1 MKNVLDRFLE
11 YVSVETTSNEASTNY
26 PSTLGQLELGRRL
39 VKELLEIGL
48 SDAAQDEYGYVTATI
63 PANRKGGPVLGLV
76 AHLDTSNAVSGANI
90 HPRLIKYQGGDIA
103 LNESITMKVEDFP
116 YLENFIGK
124 TLIVTDGTTLLGAD
138 DKSGVAEIV
147 TLAERLMQ
155 PDAPAHGKI
164 RIAFT
169 PDEEISGGTRYF
181 DIQKFGADLA
191 FTVDGGP
198 LGELEYENFNA
209 ATATIEIAGR
219 SIHPGAAKGKMINA
233 CVLACELQS
242 LLPGRDQPAL
252 TEGYEGF
259 YHLMGMQGD
268 VEHCM
273 MKIALRE
280 HDAAKFQAQKN
291 WLMNAADEV
300 NRRWNCK
307 AITVSIKDQYFN
319 MRSVIDQHMEVVEA
333 AKAAFEACGVEPR
346 VQPIRGGTDGA
357 RLSLAGLPCPNLS
370 TGGANYH
377 SRYEF
382 IPLEDMECMVDV
394 LTELAS
400 QLAGKE
406 KV

>member
-26 PSTLGQLELGRRL
+26 PSTPGQLELGRRL

-48 SDAAQDEYGYVTATI
+48 SDAAQDEYGSVTATI

-76 AHLDTSNAVSGANI
+76 THLDTSNAVSGANI
-90 HPRLIKYQGGDIA
+90 RPRLVKYQGGDIA

-138 DKSGVAEIV
+138 DKFGVAEII
-147 TLAERLMQ
+147 TLAE
-155 PDAPAHGKI
+155 
-164 RIAFT
+164 
-169 PDEEISGGTRYF
+169 
-181 DIQKFGADLA
+181 
-191 FTVDGGP
+191 
-198 LGELEYENFNA
+198 
-209 ATATIEIAGR
+209 
-219 SIHPGAAKGKMINA
+219 
-233 CVLACELQS
+233 
-242 LLPGRDQPAL
+242 
-252 TEGYEGF
+252 
-259 YHLMGMQGD
+259 
-268 VEHCM
+268 
-273 MKIALRE
+273 
-280 HDAAKFQAQKN
+280 
-291 WLMNAADEV
+291 
-300 NRRWNCK
+300 
-307 AITVSIKDQYFN
+307 
-319 MRSVIDQHMEVVEA
+319 
-333 AKAAFEACGVEPR
+333 
-346 VQPIRGGTDGA
+346 

-382 IPLEDMECMVDV
+382 IPLEDMERMVDV

>member
-26 PSTLGQLELGRRL
+26 PSTPGQLELGRRL

-48 SDAAQDEYGYVTATI
+48 SDAAQDEYGSVTATI
-63 PANRKGGPVLGLV
+63 PANREGGPVLGLV

-90 HPRLIKYQGGDIA
+90 RPRLVKYQGGDIA

-138 DKSGVAEIV
+138 DKSGVAEII
-147 TLAERLMQ
+147 TLA
-155 PDAPAHGKI
+155 
-164 RIAFT
+164 
-169 PDEEISGGTRYF
+169 
-181 DIQKFGADLA
+181 
-191 FTVDGGP
+191 
-198 LGELEYENFNA
+198 
-209 ATATIEIAGR
+209 
-219 SIHPGAAKGKMINA
+219 
-233 CVLACELQS
+233 
-242 LLPGRDQPAL
+242 
-252 TEGYEGF
+252 
-259 YHLMGMQGD
+259 
-268 VEHCM
+268 
-273 MKIALRE
+273 
-280 HDAAKFQAQKN
+280 
-291 WLMNAADEV
+291 
-300 NRRWNCK
+300 
-307 AITVSIKDQYFN
+307 
-319 MRSVIDQHMEVVEA
+319 
-333 AKAAFEACGVEPR
+333 
-346 VQPIRGGTDGA
+346 A

>member
-11 YVSVETTSNEASTNY
+11 SVSVETTSNEASTNY
-26 PSTLGQLELGRRL
+26 PSTPGQLELGRRL

-48 SDAAQDEYGYVTATI
+48 SDAAQDEYGSVTATI

-76 AHLDTSNAVSGANI
+76 THLDTSNAVSGANI
-90 HPRLIKYQGGDIA
+90 RPRLVKYQGGDVA

-138 DKSGVAEIV
+138 DKSGVAEII
-147 TLAERLMQ
+147 TLA
-155 PDAPAHGKI
+155 
-164 RIAFT
+164 
-169 PDEEISGGTRYF
+169 
-181 DIQKFGADLA
+181 
-191 FTVDGGP
+191 
-198 LGELEYENFNA
+198 
-209 ATATIEIAGR
+209 
-219 SIHPGAAKGKMINA
+219 
-233 CVLACELQS
+233 
-242 LLPGRDQPAL
+242 
-252 TEGYEGF
+252 
-259 YHLMGMQGD
+259 
-268 VEHCM
+268 
-273 MKIALRE
+273 
-280 HDAAKFQAQKN
+280 
-291 WLMNAADEV
+291 
-300 NRRWNCK
+300 
-307 AITVSIKDQYFN
+307 
-319 MRSVIDQHMEVVEA
+319 
-333 AKAAFEACGVEPR
+333 
-346 VQPIRGGTDGA
+346 A

>member
-26 PSTLGQLELGRRL
+26 PSTPGQLELGRRL

-48 SDAAQDEYGYVTATI
+48 SDAAQDEYGSVTATI

-76 AHLDTSNAVSGANI
+76 THLDTSNAVNGANI
-90 HPRLIKYQGGDIA
+90 RPRLVKYQGGDIA

-138 DKSGVAEIV
+138 DKSGVAEII
-147 TLAERLMQ
+147 TLA
-155 PDAPAHGKI
+155 
-164 RIAFT
+164 
-169 PDEEISGGTRYF
+169 
-181 DIQKFGADLA
+181 
-191 FTVDGGP
+191 
-198 LGELEYENFNA
+198 
-209 ATATIEIAGR
+209 
-219 SIHPGAAKGKMINA
+219 
-233 CVLACELQS
+233 
-242 LLPGRDQPAL
+242 
-252 TEGYEGF
+252 
-259 YHLMGMQGD
+259 
-268 VEHCM
+268 
-273 MKIALRE
+273 
-280 HDAAKFQAQKN
+280 
-291 WLMNAADEV
+291 
-300 NRRWNCK
+300 
-307 AITVSIKDQYFN
+307 
-319 MRSVIDQHMEVVEA
+319 
-333 AKAAFEACGVEPR
+333 
-346 VQPIRGGTDGA
+346 A

-382 IPLEDMECMVDV
+382 IPLEDMERMVDV

>member
-26 PSTLGQLELGRRL
+26 PSTPGQLELGRRL

-48 SDAAQDEYGYVTATI
+48 SDAAQDEYGSVTATI

-76 AHLDTSNAVSGANI
+76 THLDTSNAVSGANI
-90 HPRLIKYQGGDIA
+90 RPRLVKYQGGDIA

-138 DKSGVAEIV
+138 DKSGVAEII
-147 TLAERLMQ
+147 TLAE
-155 PDAPAHGKI
+155 
-164 RIAFT
+164 
-169 PDEEISGGTRYF
+169 
-181 DIQKFGADLA
+181 
-191 FTVDGGP
+191 
-198 LGELEYENFNA
+198 
-209 ATATIEIAGR
+209 
-219 SIHPGAAKGKMINA
+219 
-233 CVLACELQS
+233 
-242 LLPGRDQPAL
+242 
-252 TEGYEGF
+252 
-259 YHLMGMQGD
+259 
-268 VEHCM
+268 
-273 MKIALRE
+273 
-280 HDAAKFQAQKN
+280 
-291 WLMNAADEV
+291 
-300 NRRWNCK
+300 
-307 AITVSIKDQYFN
+307 
-319 MRSVIDQHMEVVEA
+319 
-333 AKAAFEACGVEPR
+333 
-346 VQPIRGGTDGA
+346 

-382 IPLEDMECMVDV
+382 IPPEDMECMVDV

>member
-26 PSTLGQLELGRRL
+26 PSTPGQLELGRRL

-48 SDAAQDEYGYVTATI
+48 SDAAQDEYGSVTATI

-76 AHLDTSNAVSGANI
+76 TNLDTSNAVNGANI
-90 HPRLIKYQGGDIA
+90 RPRLVKYQGGDIA

-138 DKSGVAEIV
+138 DKSGVAEII
-147 TLAERLMQ
+147 TLA
-155 PDAPAHGKI
+155 
-164 RIAFT
+164 
-169 PDEEISGGTRYF
+169 
-181 DIQKFGADLA
+181 
-191 FTVDGGP
+191 
-198 LGELEYENFNA
+198 
-209 ATATIEIAGR
+209 
-219 SIHPGAAKGKMINA
+219 
-233 CVLACELQS
+233 
-242 LLPGRDQPAL
+242 
-252 TEGYEGF
+252 
-259 YHLMGMQGD
+259 
-268 VEHCM
+268 
-273 MKIALRE
+273 
-280 HDAAKFQAQKN
+280 
-291 WLMNAADEV
+291 
-300 NRRWNCK
+300 
-307 AITVSIKDQYFN
+307 
-319 MRSVIDQHMEVVEA
+319 
-333 AKAAFEACGVEPR
+333 
-346 VQPIRGGTDGA
+346 A

-382 IPLEDMECMVDV
+382 IPLEDMERMVDV

>member
-1 MKNVLDRFLE
+1 MKNVRDRFLE

-26 PSTLGQLELGRRL
+26 PSTPGQLELGRRL

-48 SDAAQDEYGYVTATI
+48 SDAAQDEYGSVTATI

-76 AHLDTSNAVSGANI
+76 THLDTSNAVSGANI
-90 HPRLIKYQGGDIA
+90 RPRLVKYQGGDIA

-138 DKSGVAEIV
+138 DKSGVAEII
-147 TLAERLMQ
+147 TLA
-155 PDAPAHGKI
+155 
-164 RIAFT
+164 
-169 PDEEISGGTRYF
+169 
-181 DIQKFGADLA
+181 
-191 FTVDGGP
+191 
-198 LGELEYENFNA
+198 
-209 ATATIEIAGR
+209 
-219 SIHPGAAKGKMINA
+219 
-233 CVLACELQS
+233 
-242 LLPGRDQPAL
+242 
-252 TEGYEGF
+252 
-259 YHLMGMQGD
+259 
-268 VEHCM
+268 
-273 MKIALRE
+273 
-280 HDAAKFQAQKN
+280 
-291 WLMNAADEV
+291 
-300 NRRWNCK
+300 
-307 AITVSIKDQYFN
+307 
-319 MRSVIDQHMEVVEA
+319 
-333 AKAAFEACGVEPR
+333 
-346 VQPIRGGTDGA
+346 A

>member
-1 MKNVLDRFLE
+1 MKTVLDRFLD
-11 YVSVETTSNEASTNY
+11 YISVETTSNEASANY
-26 PSTLGQLELGRRL
+26 PSTPGQLELGRKL
-39 VKELLEIGL
+39 VQELKEIGL
-48 SDAAQDEYGYVTATI
+48 SDAGQDEYGYVTATI

-76 AHLDTSNAVSGANI
+76 SHLDTSDAVSGANI
-90 HPRLIKYQGGDIA
+90 RPRLVEYKGGDIP
-103 LNESITMKVEDFP
+103 LNESVVMKVRDFP
-116 YLENFIGK
+116 ILENFIGK

-155 PDAPAHGKI
+155 PNAPAHGEI

-181 DIQKFGADLA
+181 DVKKFGADLA

-233 CVLACELQS
+233 SVLACEVQA
-242 LLPGRDQPAL
+242 LLPCREQPAL

-259 YHLMGMQGD
+259 YHLLSITGN
-268 VEHCM
+268 VEHCT

-300 NRRWNCK
+300 NRRWNCQ
-307 AITVSIKDQYFN
+307 AITVTIKDQYYN
-319 MRSVIDQHMEVVEA
+319 MRSVIDQHMEVVDA
-333 AKAAFEACGVEPR
+333 AKAAFLACGVEPK

-370 TGGANYH
+370 TGGANFH

-382 IPLEDMECMVDV
+382 IPLEDMQRMVDV

>member
-26 PSTLGQLELGRRL
+26 PSTPGQLELGRRL

-48 SDAAQDEYGYVTATI
+48 SDAAQDEYGSVTATI
-63 PANRKGGPVLGLV
+63 PANRKGGPVLGFV

-90 HPRLIKYQGGDIA
+90 RPRLVKYQGGDIA

-138 DKSGVAEIV
+138 DKSGVAEII
-147 TLAERLMQ
+147 TLA
-155 PDAPAHGKI
+155 
-164 RIAFT
+164 
-169 PDEEISGGTRYF
+169 
-181 DIQKFGADLA
+181 
-191 FTVDGGP
+191 
-198 LGELEYENFNA
+198 
-209 ATATIEIAGR
+209 
-219 SIHPGAAKGKMINA
+219 
-233 CVLACELQS
+233 
-242 LLPGRDQPAL
+242 
-252 TEGYEGF
+252 
-259 YHLMGMQGD
+259 
-268 VEHCM
+268 
-273 MKIALRE
+273 
-280 HDAAKFQAQKN
+280 
-291 WLMNAADEV
+291 
-300 NRRWNCK
+300 
-307 AITVSIKDQYFN
+307 
-319 MRSVIDQHMEVVEA
+319 
-333 AKAAFEACGVEPR
+333 
-346 VQPIRGGTDGA
+346 A

>member
-26 PSTLGQLELGRRL
+26 PSTPGQLELGRRL

-48 SDAAQDEYGYVTATI
+48 SDAAQDEYGSVTATI

-76 AHLDTSNAVSGANI
+76 THLDTSNAVSGANI
-90 HPRLIKYQGGDIA
+90 RPRLVKYQGGDIA

-138 DKSGVAEIV
+138 DKSGVAEII
-147 TLAERLMQ
+147 TLA
-155 PDAPAHGKI
+155 
-164 RIAFT
+164 
-169 PDEEISGGTRYF
+169 
-181 DIQKFGADLA
+181 
-191 FTVDGGP
+191 
-198 LGELEYENFNA
+198 
-209 ATATIEIAGR
+209 
-219 SIHPGAAKGKMINA
+219 
-233 CVLACELQS
+233 
-242 LLPGRDQPAL
+242 
-252 TEGYEGF
+252 
-259 YHLMGMQGD
+259 
-268 VEHCM
+268 
-273 MKIALRE
+273 
-280 HDAAKFQAQKN
+280 
-291 WLMNAADEV
+291 
-300 NRRWNCK
+300 
-307 AITVSIKDQYFN
+307 
-319 MRSVIDQHMEVVEA
+319 
-333 AKAAFEACGVEPR
+333 
-346 VQPIRGGTDGA
+346 A

>member
-26 PSTLGQLELGRRL
+26 PSTPGQLELGRRL

-48 SDAAQDEYGYVTATI
+48 SDAAQDEYGSVTATI

-76 AHLDTSNAVSGANI
+76 THLDTSNAVNGANI
-90 HPRLIKYQGGDIA
+90 RPRLVKYQGGDIA

-138 DKSGVAEIV
+138 DKSGVAEII
-147 TLAERLMQ
+147 TLAE
-155 PDAPAHGKI
+155 
-164 RIAFT
+164 
-169 PDEEISGGTRYF
+169 
-181 DIQKFGADLA
+181 
-191 FTVDGGP
+191 
-198 LGELEYENFNA
+198 
-209 ATATIEIAGR
+209 
-219 SIHPGAAKGKMINA
+219 
-233 CVLACELQS
+233 
-242 LLPGRDQPAL
+242 
-252 TEGYEGF
+252 
-259 YHLMGMQGD
+259 
-268 VEHCM
+268 
-273 MKIALRE
+273 
-280 HDAAKFQAQKN
+280 
-291 WLMNAADEV
+291 
-300 NRRWNCK
+300 
-307 AITVSIKDQYFN
+307 
-319 MRSVIDQHMEVVEA
+319 
-333 AKAAFEACGVEPR
+333 
-346 VQPIRGGTDGA
+346 

-382 IPLEDMECMVDV
+382 IPQEDMECMVDV

>member
-26 PSTLGQLELGRRL
+26 PSTPGQLELGRRL

-48 SDAAQDEYGYVTATI
+48 SDAAQDEYGSVTATI

-76 AHLDTSNAVSGANI
+76 THLDTSNAVNGANI
-90 HPRLIKYQGGDIA
+90 RPRLVKYQGGDIA

-138 DKSGVAEIV
+138 DKSGVAEII
-147 TLAERLMQ
+147 TLA
-155 PDAPAHGKI
+155 
-164 RIAFT
+164 
-169 PDEEISGGTRYF
+169 
-181 DIQKFGADLA
+181 
-191 FTVDGGP
+191 
-198 LGELEYENFNA
+198 
-209 ATATIEIAGR
+209 
-219 SIHPGAAKGKMINA
+219 
-233 CVLACELQS
+233 
-242 LLPGRDQPAL
+242 
-252 TEGYEGF
+252 
-259 YHLMGMQGD
+259 
-268 VEHCM
+268 
-273 MKIALRE
+273 
-280 HDAAKFQAQKN
+280 
-291 WLMNAADEV
+291 
-300 NRRWNCK
+300 
-307 AITVSIKDQYFN
+307 
-319 MRSVIDQHMEVVEA
+319 
-333 AKAAFEACGVEPR
+333 
-346 VQPIRGGTDGA
+346 A

>member
-1 MKNVLDRFLE
+1 MKNVRDRFLE

-26 PSTLGQLELGRRL
+26 PSTPGQLELGRRL

-48 SDAAQDEYGYVTATI
+48 SDAAQDEYGSVTATI
-63 PANRKGGPVLGLV
+63 PTNRKGGPVLGLV

-90 HPRLIKYQGGDIA
+90 RPRLVKYQGGDIA

-138 DKSGVAEIV
+138 DKSGVAEII
-147 TLAERLMQ
+147 TLAE
-155 PDAPAHGKI
+155 
-164 RIAFT
+164 
-169 PDEEISGGTRYF
+169 
-181 DIQKFGADLA
+181 
-191 FTVDGGP
+191 
-198 LGELEYENFNA
+198 
-209 ATATIEIAGR
+209 
-219 SIHPGAAKGKMINA
+219 
-233 CVLACELQS
+233 
-242 LLPGRDQPAL
+242 
-252 TEGYEGF
+252 
-259 YHLMGMQGD
+259 
-268 VEHCM
+268 
-273 MKIALRE
+273 
-280 HDAAKFQAQKN
+280 
-291 WLMNAADEV
+291 
-300 NRRWNCK
+300 
-307 AITVSIKDQYFN
+307 
-319 MRSVIDQHMEVVEA
+319 
-333 AKAAFEACGVEPR
+333 
-346 VQPIRGGTDGA
+346 

>member
-26 PSTLGQLELGRRL
+26 PSTPGQLELGRRL

-48 SDAAQDEYGYVTATI
+48 SDAAQDEYGSVTATI
-63 PANRKGGPVLGLV
+63 PTNRKGGPVLGLV

-90 HPRLIKYQGGDIA
+90 RPRLVKYQGGDIA

-138 DKSGVAEIV
+138 DKSGVAEII
-147 TLAERLMQ
+147 TLAE
-155 PDAPAHGKI
+155 
-164 RIAFT
+164 
-169 PDEEISGGTRYF
+169 
-181 DIQKFGADLA
+181 
-191 FTVDGGP
+191 
-198 LGELEYENFNA
+198 
-209 ATATIEIAGR
+209 
-219 SIHPGAAKGKMINA
+219 
-233 CVLACELQS
+233 
-242 LLPGRDQPAL
+242 
-252 TEGYEGF
+252 
-259 YHLMGMQGD
+259 
-268 VEHCM
+268 
-273 MKIALRE
+273 
-280 HDAAKFQAQKN
+280 
-291 WLMNAADEV
+291 
-300 NRRWNCK
+300 
-307 AITVSIKDQYFN
+307 
-319 MRSVIDQHMEVVEA
+319 
-333 AKAAFEACGVEPR
+333 
-346 VQPIRGGTDGA
+346 

-382 IPLEDMECMVDV
+382 IPLEDMERMVDV

>member
-26 PSTLGQLELGRRL
+26 PSTPGQLELGRRL

-48 SDAAQDEYGYVTATI
+48 SDAAQDEYGSVTATI
-63 PANRKGGPVLGLV
+63 PANRKGGPVLGFV

-90 HPRLIKYQGGDIA
+90 RPRLVKYQGGDIA

-138 DKSGVAEIV
+138 DKSGVAEII
-147 TLAERLMQ
+147 TLA
-155 PDAPAHGKI
+155 
-164 RIAFT
+164 
-169 PDEEISGGTRYF
+169 
-181 DIQKFGADLA
+181 
-191 FTVDGGP
+191 
-198 LGELEYENFNA
+198 
-209 ATATIEIAGR
+209 
-219 SIHPGAAKGKMINA
+219 
-233 CVLACELQS
+233 
-242 LLPGRDQPAL
+242 
-252 TEGYEGF
+252 
-259 YHLMGMQGD
+259 
-268 VEHCM
+268 
-273 MKIALRE
+273 
-280 HDAAKFQAQKN
+280 
-291 WLMNAADEV
+291 
-300 NRRWNCK
+300 
-307 AITVSIKDQYFN
+307 
-319 MRSVIDQHMEVVEA
+319 
-333 AKAAFEACGVEPR
+333 
-346 VQPIRGGTDGA
+346 A

-382 IPLEDMECMVDV
+382 ISPEDMERMVDV

>member
-26 PSTLGQLELGRRL
+26 PSTPGQLELGRRL

-48 SDAAQDEYGYVTATI
+48 SDAAQDEYGSVTATI

-76 AHLDTSNAVSGANI
+76 THLDTSNAVNGANI
-90 HPRLIKYQGGDIA
+90 RPRLVKYQGGNIA

-138 DKSGVAEIV
+138 DKSGVAEII
-147 TLAERLMQ
+147 TLAE
-155 PDAPAHGKI
+155 
-164 RIAFT
+164 
-169 PDEEISGGTRYF
+169 
-181 DIQKFGADLA
+181 
-191 FTVDGGP
+191 
-198 LGELEYENFNA
+198 
-209 ATATIEIAGR
+209 
-219 SIHPGAAKGKMINA
+219 
-233 CVLACELQS
+233 
-242 LLPGRDQPAL
+242 
-252 TEGYEGF
+252 
-259 YHLMGMQGD
+259 
-268 VEHCM
+268 
-273 MKIALRE
+273 
-280 HDAAKFQAQKN
+280 
-291 WLMNAADEV
+291 
-300 NRRWNCK
+300 
-307 AITVSIKDQYFN
+307 
-319 MRSVIDQHMEVVEA
+319 
-333 AKAAFEACGVEPR
+333 
-346 VQPIRGGTDGA
+346 

>member
-26 PSTLGQLELGRRL
+26 PSTPGQLELGRRL

-48 SDAAQDEYGYVTATI
+48 SDAAQDEYGSVTATI

-76 AHLDTSNAVSGANI
+76 THLDTSNAVNGANI
-90 HPRLIKYQGGDIA
+90 RPRLVKYQGGDIA

-138 DKSGVAEIV
+138 DKSGVAEII
-147 TLAERLMQ
+147 TLAE
-155 PDAPAHGKI
+155 
-164 RIAFT
+164 
-169 PDEEISGGTRYF
+169 
-181 DIQKFGADLA
+181 
-191 FTVDGGP
+191 
-198 LGELEYENFNA
+198 
-209 ATATIEIAGR
+209 
-219 SIHPGAAKGKMINA
+219 
-233 CVLACELQS
+233 
-242 LLPGRDQPAL
+242 
-252 TEGYEGF
+252 
-259 YHLMGMQGD
+259 
-268 VEHCM
+268 
-273 MKIALRE
+273 
-280 HDAAKFQAQKN
+280 
-291 WLMNAADEV
+291 
-300 NRRWNCK
+300 
-307 AITVSIKDQYFN
+307 
-319 MRSVIDQHMEVVEA
+319 
-333 AKAAFEACGVEPR
+333 
-346 VQPIRGGTDGA
+346 

-382 IPLEDMECMVDV
+382 IPPEDMERMVDV

>member
-26 PSTLGQLELGRRL
+26 PSTPGQLELGRRL

-48 SDAAQDEYGYVTATI
+48 SDAAQDEYGSVTATI

-76 AHLDTSNAVSGANI
+76 THLDTSNAVNGANI
-90 HPRLIKYQGGDIA
+90 RPRLVKYQGGDIA

-138 DKSGVAEIV
+138 DKSGVAEII
-147 TLAERLMQ
+147 TLAE
-155 PDAPAHGKI
+155 
-164 RIAFT
+164 
-169 PDEEISGGTRYF
+169 
-181 DIQKFGADLA
+181 
-191 FTVDGGP
+191 
-198 LGELEYENFNA
+198 
-209 ATATIEIAGR
+209 
-219 SIHPGAAKGKMINA
+219 
-233 CVLACELQS
+233 
-242 LLPGRDQPAL
+242 
-252 TEGYEGF
+252 
-259 YHLMGMQGD
+259 
-268 VEHCM
+268 
-273 MKIALRE
+273 
-280 HDAAKFQAQKN
+280 
-291 WLMNAADEV
+291 
-300 NRRWNCK
+300 
-307 AITVSIKDQYFN
+307 
-319 MRSVIDQHMEVVEA
+319 
-333 AKAAFEACGVEPR
+333 
-346 VQPIRGGTDGA
+346 

>member
-26 PSTLGQLELGRRL
+26 PSTPGQLELGRRL

-48 SDAAQDEYGYVTATI
+48 SDAAQDEYGSVTATI

-76 AHLDTSNAVSGANI
+76 THLDTSNAVSGANI
-90 HPRLIKYQGGDIA
+90 RPRLVKYQGGDIA

-138 DKSGVAEIV
+138 DKSGVAEII
-147 TLAERLMQ
+147 TLAE
-155 PDAPAHGKI
+155 
-164 RIAFT
+164 
-169 PDEEISGGTRYF
+169 
-181 DIQKFGADLA
+181 
-191 FTVDGGP
+191 
-198 LGELEYENFNA
+198 
-209 ATATIEIAGR
+209 
-219 SIHPGAAKGKMINA
+219 
-233 CVLACELQS
+233 
-242 LLPGRDQPAL
+242 
-252 TEGYEGF
+252 
-259 YHLMGMQGD
+259 
-268 VEHCM
+268 
-273 MKIALRE
+273 
-280 HDAAKFQAQKN
+280 
-291 WLMNAADEV
+291 
-300 NRRWNCK
+300 
-307 AITVSIKDQYFN
+307 
-319 MRSVIDQHMEVVEA
+319 
-333 AKAAFEACGVEPR
+333 
-346 VQPIRGGTDGA
+346 

>member
-26 PSTLGQLELGRRL
+26 PSTPGQLELGRRL

-48 SDAAQDEYGYVTATI
+48 SDAAQDEYGSVTATI
-63 PANRKGGPVLGLV
+63 PANRTGGPVLGLV

-90 HPRLIKYQGGDIA
+90 RPRLVKYQGGDVA

-138 DKSGVAEIV
+138 DKSGVAEII
-147 TLAERLMQ
+147 TLA
-155 PDAPAHGKI
+155 
-164 RIAFT
+164 
-169 PDEEISGGTRYF
+169 
-181 DIQKFGADLA
+181 
-191 FTVDGGP
+191 
-198 LGELEYENFNA
+198 
-209 ATATIEIAGR
+209 
-219 SIHPGAAKGKMINA
+219 
-233 CVLACELQS
+233 
-242 LLPGRDQPAL
+242 
-252 TEGYEGF
+252 
-259 YHLMGMQGD
+259 
-268 VEHCM
+268 
-273 MKIALRE
+273 
-280 HDAAKFQAQKN
+280 
-291 WLMNAADEV
+291 
-300 NRRWNCK
+300 
-307 AITVSIKDQYFN
+307 
-319 MRSVIDQHMEVVEA
+319 
-333 AKAAFEACGVEPR
+333 
-346 VQPIRGGTDGA
+346 A

>member
-26 PSTLGQLELGRRL
+26 PSTPGQLELGRRL

-48 SDAAQDEYGYVTATI
+48 SDAAQDEYGSVTATI

-76 AHLDTSNAVSGANI
+76 THLDTSNAVSGANI
-90 HPRLIKYQGGDIA
+90 RPRLVKYQGGDIA

-138 DKSGVAEIV
+138 DKSGVAEII
-147 TLAERLMQ
+147 TLA
-155 PDAPAHGKI
+155 
-164 RIAFT
+164 
-169 PDEEISGGTRYF
+169 
-181 DIQKFGADLA
+181 
-191 FTVDGGP
+191 
-198 LGELEYENFNA
+198 
-209 ATATIEIAGR
+209 
-219 SIHPGAAKGKMINA
+219 
-233 CVLACELQS
+233 
-242 LLPGRDQPAL
+242 
-252 TEGYEGF
+252 
-259 YHLMGMQGD
+259 
-268 VEHCM
+268 
-273 MKIALRE
+273 
-280 HDAAKFQAQKN
+280 
-291 WLMNAADEV
+291 
-300 NRRWNCK
+300 
-307 AITVSIKDQYFN
+307 
-319 MRSVIDQHMEVVEA
+319 
-333 AKAAFEACGVEPR
+333 
-346 VQPIRGGTDGA
+346 A

-382 IPLEDMECMVDV
+382 IPLEDMERMVDV

>member
-26 PSTLGQLELGRRL
+26 PSTPGQLELGRRL

-48 SDAAQDEYGYVTATI
+48 SDAAQDEYGSVTATI

-76 AHLDTSNAVSGANI
+76 THLDTSNAVSGANI
-90 HPRLIKYQGGDIA
+90 RPRLVKYQGGDIA
-103 LNESITMKVEDFP
+103 LNESITMKVEDFL

-138 DKSGVAEIV
+138 DKSGVAEII
-147 TLAERLMQ
+147 TLAE
-155 PDAPAHGKI
+155 
-164 RIAFT
+164 
-169 PDEEISGGTRYF
+169 
-181 DIQKFGADLA
+181 
-191 FTVDGGP
+191 
-198 LGELEYENFNA
+198 
-209 ATATIEIAGR
+209 
-219 SIHPGAAKGKMINA
+219 
-233 CVLACELQS
+233 
-242 LLPGRDQPAL
+242 
-252 TEGYEGF
+252 
-259 YHLMGMQGD
+259 
-268 VEHCM
+268 
-273 MKIALRE
+273 
-280 HDAAKFQAQKN
+280 
-291 WLMNAADEV
+291 
-300 NRRWNCK
+300 
-307 AITVSIKDQYFN
+307 
-319 MRSVIDQHMEVVEA
+319 
-333 AKAAFEACGVEPR
+333 
-346 VQPIRGGTDGA
+346 